1 MTKKAI
7 LPKVLLVGRTNVG
20 KSTIFNRLVGEKK
33 SIVFDQEGVTR
44 DYVQEPVTHNNVTF
58 ELIDTGGFS
67 FRKDIDDISKKVQ
80 DKLIAL
86 LDKAAVICFICD
98 AKNGIHQEDRKIAQL
113 LHKSGK
119 PVFLFLNKAE
129 NTSALEENIHDFY
142 SLGFKNIEPLSAI
155 HGRGVNTMLDL
166 IVKNIPAKET
176 EYEDEPKHKIVIIGR
191 PNAGKSSL
199 MNEILKQERSI
210 VSDIAGTTRE
220 AISQNMFFFKDLIQ
234 LTDTA
239 GVRKK
244 ARVDDDL
251 EELMVKSSFA
261 AVRDADTVVVMIDVS
276 HEGRISDQELKLL
289 FYCYEQKKN
298 MLVIFNKI
306 DLLDEY
312 KKILLDKCIDEY
324 KFIFDKIPQL
334 WISCATKKNVGKVL
348 IELQKIWARCENPF
362 GTKDINEVLRN
373 ELAQRHLYKITLE
386 LKVYKAEVVPAP
398 IPVVELYVN
407 FPEWFG
413 ETELG
418 CIENI
423 LRDNYDLKGCPIKLL
438 VKKSRG

>member
-1 MTKKAI
+1 MTQKAI

-20 KSTIFNRLVGEKK
+20 KSTIFNRLIGEKK

-44 DYVQEPVTHNNVTF
+44 DYVQEPVTHDGITF
-58 ELIDTGGFS
+58 ELIDTGGFA

-80 DKLIAL
+80 EKLMAL
-86 LDKAAVICFICD
+86 LGYAAVICFICD
-98 AKNGIHQEDRKIAQL
+98 AKNGLHQEDRKIAQL
-113 LHKSGK
+113 LHKTGK

-129 NTSALEENIHDFY
+129 NTAALEENIHDFY
-142 SLGFKNIEPLSAI
+142 ALGFKTVEPMSAI
-155 HGRGVNTMLDL
+155 HGRGINTMLDL
-166 IVKNIPAKET
+166 IVKNIPEKET
-176 EYEDEPKHKIVIIGR
+176 EFEEEPKHRVVIIGR

-199 MNEILKQERSI
+199 MNEILRQERSI
-210 VSDIAGTTRE
+210 VSNVAGTTRE
-220 AISQNMFFFKDLIQ
+220 AISQNLFFFKDLIQ

-244 ARVDDDL
+244 ARVDDEL

-261 AVRDADTVVVMIDVS
+261 AVRDADTVVIMIDVS
-276 HEGRISDQELKLL
+276 QEGRISDQELKLL

-312 KKILLDKCIDEY
+312 KKVLLDKCIDEY

-362 GTKDINEVLRN
+362 GAKDINEVLRE
-373 ELAQRHLYKITLE
+373 ELGRRHLYKITLE
-386 LKVYKAEVVPAP
+386 LKVYKAVVVQSQ
-398 IPVVELYVN
+398 IPTVELHVN

-413 ETELG
+413 PTELG

-423 LRDNYDLKGCPIKLL
+423 LRDNYDLKGCPIRLI
-438 VKKSRG
+438 VKKSRA

>member
-1 MTKKAI
+1 M
-7 LPKVLLVGRTNVG
+7 
-20 KSTIFNRLVGEKK
+20 
-33 SIVFDQEGVTR
+33 
-44 DYVQEPVTHNNVTF
+44 
-58 ELIDTGGFS
+58 
-67 FRKDIDDISKKVQ
+67 
-80 DKLIAL
+80 
-86 LDKAAVICFICD
+86 
-98 AKNGIHQEDRKIAQL
+98 
-113 LHKSGK
+113 
-119 PVFLFLNKAE
+119 
-129 NTSALEENIHDFY
+129 
-142 SLGFKNIEPLSAI
+142 SAI
-155 HGRGVNTMLDL
+155 HGRGINTMLDL
-166 IVKNIPAKET
+166 IVQNILAKEI
-176 EYEDEPKHKIVIIGR
+176 EYEDEPKHKVVIIGR

-261 AVRDADTVVVMIDVS
+261 AVREADTVVVMIDVS
-276 HEGRISDQELKLL
+276 REGKISDQELKLL

-334 WISCATKKNVGKVL
+334 WISCVTKKNVGKVL

-362 GTKDINEVLRN
+362 EGKDINDVLKE
-373 ELAQRHLYKITLE
+373 ELGKRHLYKITLE
-386 LKVYKAEVVPAP
+386 LKVYKAAVVPAE
-398 IPVVELYVN
+398 IPMVDLYVN

-413 ETELG
+413 PTELG

-423 LRDNYDLKGCPIKLL
+423 LRNNYDLKGCPVKLI
-438 VKKSRG
+438 VRKTRG